1 MRRRLSGAPAVPFLK
16 SYIVFNVEQIA
27 GLPEHYYA
35 KPGAKRPEPQRIEHA
50 EQFFAATKADIRHG
64 GPRAFYSPA
73 GDFIKRCCTISGT
86 RRPITPRSRR
96 IWLLRTFRS
105 ANRFYNAPNAF
116 KAVQSAWSSSDR
128 AIFRRG

>member
-50 EQFFAATKADIRHG
+50 EQFFAATKESVKKSGVRNQRMSLICD
-64 GPRAFYSPA
+64 RALQSIDPA
-73 GDFIKRCCTISGT
+73 SCST
-86 RRPITPRSRR
+86 RREFDVRQYRTPDFLALS
-96 IWLLRTFRS
+96 LLDLRQDLFV
-105 ANRFYNAPNAF
+105 AA
-116 KAVQSAWSSSDR
+116 
-128 AIFRRG
+128 

>member
-73 GDFIKRCCTISGT
+73 GDFIKRCCTISFCGWCFGFLRLSGYQHSGGCYEV
-86 RRPITPRSRR
+86 RRQ
-96 IWLLRTFRS
+96 
-105 ANRFYNAPNAF
+105 N
-116 KAVQSAWSSSDR
+116 
-128 AIFRRG
+128 

>member
-50 EQFFAATKADIRHG
+50 AL
-64 GPRAFYSPA
+64 
-73 GDFIKRCCTISGT
+73 KRPG
-86 RRPITPRSRR
+86 R
-96 IWLLRTFRS
+96 
-105 ANRFYNAPNAF
+105 
-116 KAVQSAWSSSDR
+116 
-128 AIFRRG
+128 

>member
-50 EQFFAATKADIRHG
+50 EPILRGDEGRH
-64 GPRAFYSPA
+64 PP
-73 GDFIKRCCTISGT
+73 
-86 RRPITPRSRR
+86 RRPTGLLFAGGGFHQEVLHHFVLWVVFWVLAA
-96 IWLLRTFRS
+96 IWLST
-105 ANRFYNAPNAF
+105 
-116 KAVQSAWSSSDR
+116 Q
-128 AIFRRG
+128 RGVL